1 MPELRQEYLD
11 ILEKR
16 GWGVSGYTDDG
27 RVELEWWSPA
37 GEDFLVC
44 VNVENFPDEILDYSD
59 DFDPDEHIEM
69 WVEARANGRQ
79 DVPGA
84 RRLAKDADDIQK
96 ELDDLLETL
105 TCWLSFAAVALS
117 VIVVAA
123 YVWHKAAEQKATRAE
138 PRKRK
143 DGMT

>member
-16 GWGVSGYTDDG
+16 EWSVSGYTDDG

-59 DFDPDEHIEM
+59 DFDPDEHLVAYTM
-69 WVEARANGRQ
+69 GDRAYIKFVMKPRQ
-79 DVPGA
+79 Q
-84 RRLAKDADDIQK
+84 LI
-96 ELDDLLETL
+96 
-105 TCWLSFAAVALS
+105 VALKS
-117 VIVVAA
+117 RKWWWNSNEEAWSTYLNKLDKEWVQSISTRYAD
-123 YVWHKAAEQKATRAE
+123 YV
-138 PRKRK
+138 
-143 DGMT
+143 

>member
-1 MPELRQEYLD
+1 MPELRQEYVD

-16 GWGVSGYTDDG
+16 EWSVSGYTDDG

-44 VNVENFPDEILDYSD
+44 VNVENF
-59 DFDPDEHIEM
+59 PDEHIEM

-96 ELDDLLETL
+96 ELDELAFELQEAERKLWL
-105 TCWLSFAAVALS
+105 TGITAPSA
-117 VIVVAA
+117 
-123 YVWHKAAEQKATRAE
+123 R
-138 PRKRK
+138 
-143 DGMT
+143 